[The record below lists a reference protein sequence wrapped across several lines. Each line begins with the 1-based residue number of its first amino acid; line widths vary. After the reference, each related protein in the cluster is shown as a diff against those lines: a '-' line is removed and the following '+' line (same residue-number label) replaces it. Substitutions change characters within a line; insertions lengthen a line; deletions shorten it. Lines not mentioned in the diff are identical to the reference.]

1 MGKKKNKK
9 VVNVPKVRNHDQI
22 QIPIKV
28 EFEKEKKI
36 TPKDVFEGYGKKEK
50 KK

>member
-1 MGKKKNKK
+1 MGKKKKKK

-22 QIPIKV
+22 QIPIK
-28 EFEKEKKI
+28 KI
-36 TPKDVFEGYGKKEK
+36 TPQDVFEGYGKKEK